1 MHIRFTARS
10 EAADGGLQVWQLC
23 ITGRF
28 WEIYDCVSGIA
39 IRIGQ
44 DKGTLYPCSRRLPL
58 SYPLLRRWCTSRG
71 TAMSTTTTMLFPFH
85 LKLLPGGEGWRSW
98 NDFFGGVWLVWVC
111 VWIHR
116 SHSCEESLCRE
127 KLVPRGKIWGCNSG
141 RLTAIWRGH
150 SAMTG
155 VDSNKERQCNG
166 WRFFWI
172 IDWDRWCGTFYLTTV
187 T

>member
-28 WEIYDCVSGIA
+28 WEIYDCASGIA

-98 NDFFGGVWLVWVC
+98 NDFLVACGLSECVC
-111 VWIHR
+111 GYIAATSVRRAFAER
-116 SHSCEESLCRE
+116 SLSPEARSEVVTVAAWQRYDE
-127 KLVPRGKIWGCNSG
+127 A
-141 RLTAIWRGH
+141 TALWR
-150 SAMTG
+150 
-155 VDSNKERQCNG
+155 V
-166 WRFFWI
+166 
-172 IDWDRWCGTFYLTTV
+172 
-187 T
+187 